1 MLRNTRNP
9 AFAARILFLCAMTP
23 ARAYTPAQ
31 ASFLCGLPLPEAEQ
45 ALLDL
50 ERNGLAVRRKGGA
63 WGIAPETDASGL
75 AEIAAGE
82 DCTESALK
90 YCLLLYE
97 GRDLDA
103 VEFLLTWTENRQ
115 SPRPAWALSFA
126 AGEAMQTLQHASPHG
141 RSKRELA
148 RFIELAI
155 RVYSLAD
162 AQELAPRRMKTL
174 LLKARGVAF
183 MQNSAG
189 SLYILDTILAVR
201 KALLC
206 NADMEP
212 FEEGRGRL
220 RLPDGCGENSPPDE
234 MRDDSRSLAAATPTA
249 PDAPREAGCTPILPL
264 YGWRRADL
272 MRRWIMW
279 MPHCPSAWRA
289 TSSAGWRHI
298 RPSRITMCCA
308 VGPARPAACC
318 WRRWKRPESGTTA
331 GGTTRPI
338 FSTCCTFSA
347 AAPCPICRVTIW
359 KRK

>member
-63 WGIAPETDASGL
+63 WGIAPETDAGGL

-103 VEFLLTWTENRQ
+103 VEFLLAWTENRQ

-183 MQNSAG
+183 MQNSAS

-201 KALLC
+201 KTLLC

-220 RLPDGCGENSPPDE
+220 HLPDGMAGKI
-234 MRDDSRSLAAATPTA
+234 
-249 PDAPREAGCTPILPL
+249 PRRT
-264 YGWRRADL
+264 
-272 MRRWIMW
+272 
-279 MPHCPSAWRA
+279 
-289 TSSAGWRHI
+289 
-298 RPSRITMCCA
+298 
-308 VGPARPAACC
+308 
-318 WRRWKRPESGTTA
+318 K
-331 GGTTRPI
+331 
-338 FSTCCTFSA
+338 
-347 AAPCPICRVTIW
+347 
-359 KRK
+359 